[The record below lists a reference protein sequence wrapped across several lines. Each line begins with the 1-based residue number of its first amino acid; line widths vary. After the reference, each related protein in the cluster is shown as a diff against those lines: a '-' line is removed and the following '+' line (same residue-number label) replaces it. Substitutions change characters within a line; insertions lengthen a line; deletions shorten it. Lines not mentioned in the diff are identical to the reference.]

1 MQAHHTISR
10 AQRARLSSARSALVS
25 AMCLLASQGCLSS
38 SYRVPPEELSR
49 LAQTAPEQR
58 WQAVRVTQRV
68 FESDH
73 PQASVT
79 PVQVDAPMVLLPT
92 VFWYRGRSWGV
103 PGHWRGNPRAGRY
116 TTAPGTTTPGVPR
129 SGGRSGGG
137 SGGSGGGGGRSGGP
151 DPAIVA
157 VAVLAAA
164 GIVFVLAGT
173 EGARYDGWVGLPPN
187 EEVYLEYPDGSVLSV
202 PLSAL
207 TPELAAGA
215 VAATVYEGYEGRYL
229 RLGRAPLNRVG
240 FTLQTGL
247 LTAMVPHTGVG
258 ASGSGFGIGGRAF
271 FGAYPVAPLGIGV
284 SADVVAG
291 QAGSLLA
298 LVGPELQV
306 MPLLWAGV
314 YLGTGWTSLTSD
326 DSSVRTGGWYV
337 RGGAM
342 LELPLTT
349 RFAASLRAGLSRL
362 DYGSAAGVLLMPELS
377 LGLSLY

>member
-1 MQAHHTISR
+1 MEARHT
-10 AQRARLSSARSALVS
+10 VS
-25 AMCLLASQGCLSS
+25 MAMCLLTAQGCLSS
-38 SYRVPPEELSR
+38 SYRLPREELSR

-68 FESDH
+68 LESDH
-73 PQASVT
+73 PPANVA
-79 PVQVDAPMVLLPT
+79 PVQVDAPVILLPT

-103 PGHWRGNPRAGRY
+103 PGHWRGNPRAGRV
-116 TTAPGTTTPGVPR
+116 TTAPVATSPGLPR

-137 SGGSGGGGGRSGGP
+137 GGSGGRSSGP
-151 DPAIVA
+151 DPAVVA

-173 EGARYDGWVGLPPN
+173 EGARYDGWVGLPPD

-215 VAATVYEGYEGRYL
+215 VAATIYEGYEGRYL

-271 FGAYPVAPLGIGV
+271 FGGFPVAPLGVGV

-298 LVGPELQV
+298 LVGPELQL
-306 MPLLWAGV
+306 MPVLWAGV
-314 YLGTGWTSLTSD
+314 YLGSGWTSLTAD

-342 LELPLTT
+342 FELPVTT

>member
-1 MQAHHTISR
+1 MRAHRT
-10 AQRARLSSARSALVS
+10 LSA

-38 SYRVPPEELSR
+38 SYRVPREELSR

-68 FESDH
+68 LESDH
-73 PQASVT
+73 PPARVA
-79 PVQVDAPMVLLPT
+79 PVQVDAPVILLPT

-103 PGHWRGNPRAGRY
+103 PGHWRGNPRAGRITTSTGTTSTG
-116 TTAPGTTTPGVPR
+116 TTATGVPR
-129 SGGRSGGG
+129 SGGRSGG
-137 SGGSGGGGGRSGGP
+137 GGGGGRSGGP

-173 EGARYDGWVGLPPN
+173 EGARYDGWVALPPS

-215 VAATVYEGYEGRYL
+215 VAATVYEGEEGRYL
-229 RLGRAPLNRVG
+229 RLGRAPLDRVG

-247 LTAMVPHTGVG
+247 LMAMVPHTGAG

-271 FGAYPVAPLGIGV
+271 FGGFPVAPLGVGV
-284 SADVVAG
+284 SADVLAG

-306 MPLLWAGV
+306 MPVLWAGV
-314 YLGTGWTSLTSD
+314 YLGSGWTSLTSD
-326 DSSVRTGGWYV
+326 DGSVRTGGWYV

>member
-1 MQAHHTISR
+1 MEARRDVSKAHE
-10 AQRARLSSARSALVS
+10 ARVSSARSAVVA
-25 AMCLLASQGCLSS
+25 AMCLLASPGCLSS
-38 SYRVPPEELSR
+38 SYRLPREELSR

-68 FESDH
+68 LESDH
-73 PQASVT
+73 PPANVA
-79 PVQVDAPMVLLPT
+79 PAQVDAPVVLLPT

-116 TTAPGTTTPGVPR
+116 TTAPVATAPGLPR
-129 SGGRSGGG
+129 SGGRS
-137 SGGSGGGGGRSGGP
+137 SSGGGGRGGRSGGP

-173 EGARYDGWVGLPPN
+173 EGARYDGWVGLPPD
-187 EEVYLEYPDGSVLSV
+187 EELYLEYPDGSVLSV

-207 TPELAAGA
+207 TPEMAAGA
-215 VAATVYEGYEGRYL
+215 VAATIYEGHEGRYL
-229 RLGRAPLNRVG
+229 RLGRAPLDRVG

-247 LTAMVPHTGVG
+247 LMAMVPHTGVG

-271 FGAYPVAPLGIGV
+271 FGGFPVAPLGVGV

-291 QAGSLLA
+291 QGGSLLA

-306 MPLLWAGV
+306 MPLLQAGV
-314 YLGTGWTSLTSD
+314 YLGSGWTSLTSD
-326 DSSVRTGGWYV
+326 DGSVRTGGWYV
-337 RGGAM
+337 RGGAL
-342 LELPLTT
+342 LELPVTT
-349 RFAASLRAGLSRL
+349 RFSASLRAGLSRL